1 MGDQVSEKKSR
12 IRLVRILRFAL
23 IIIGMAALSGCNTAP
38 KTASKTL
45 VATTGMVGDLVQ
57 RVAGDHFQV
66 DALMGPG
73 VDPHLY
79 KPTEGDLN
87 RLRNARA
94 VFYSGLHLEGKM
106 VEVFKRLREAKPSI
120 PLGESVP
127 VRELIDRGNDVHDPH
142 IWFDPTIWKLSLPH
156 IAETLSKLDSAHQDD
171 FVKNAKRTEAE
182 IDSLHSWIV
191 ARIAELPPERKV
203 LVTSHDAFSY
213 FGKRYGI
220 KVIGLQGIS
229 TVSEYG
235 LQDVTRMVDQVVDE
249 KIPALFVESSVPKKS
264 MEAVQRG
271 AQEKGHTV
279 KIGGELFSDAMGA
292 QGTPEGNYI
301 GMVRHNV
308 NTIVD
313 ALK

>member
-1 MGDQVSEKKSR
+1 MSTLAKKWGRGWLLGFLLGVGLLLGCGKPTTGDAKK
-12 IRLVRILRFAL
+12 
-23 IIIGMAALSGCNTAP
+23 
-38 KTASKTL
+38 L
-45 VATTGMVGDLVQ
+45 VATTGMVADLVQ

-66 DALMGPG
+66 EALMGPG

-87 RLRNARA
+87 RLRSARA

-106 VEVFKRLREAKPSI
+106 VEVFKRLQEAKPSV

-127 VRELIDRGNDVHDPH
+127 VSELIDRGNGVHDPH
-142 IWFDPTIWKLSLPH
+142 IWFDPVIWKLSLPI
-156 IAETLSKLDSAHQDD
+156 IAGTLTKLDSAN
-171 FVKNAKRTEAE
+171 KTEYETNAKLAAAE
-182 IDSLHSWIV
+182 IDSLHQWIV
-191 ARIAELPPERKV
+191 ARIAELPPERRI

-213 FGKRYGI
+213 FGKRYGV

-235 LQDVTRMVDQVVDE
+235 LQDVTRMVDQVVAE
-249 KIPALFVESSVPKKS
+249 KIPALFVESSVPRKS

-271 AQEKGHTV
+271 AQEKGHPV

-292 QGTPEGNYI
+292 QNTPEGNYL